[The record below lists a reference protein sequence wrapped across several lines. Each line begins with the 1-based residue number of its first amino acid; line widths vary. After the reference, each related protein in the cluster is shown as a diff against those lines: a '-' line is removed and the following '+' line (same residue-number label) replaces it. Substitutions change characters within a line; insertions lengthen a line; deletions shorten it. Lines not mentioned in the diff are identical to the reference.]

1 MVFAL
6 VSVAVA
12 QPLVLNSPR
21 VRMLKPRRLQE
32 EWVVDFEE
40 GVAYISPG
48 LQSLPQRTAA
58 SEFSNHPSTNPDL
71 N

>member
-1 MVFAL
+1 
-6 VSVAVA
+6 
-12 QPLVLNSPR
+12 
-21 VRMLKPRRLQE
+21 MLKPRRLQE